1 MIIKIYRKKC
11 KKQKEYGEEER
22 RGLTFT
28 IIVFHHNKN
37 FRGEHPKM
45 EKIW

>member
-1 MIIKIYRKKC
+1 V
-11 KKQKEYGEEER
+11 QKTKRVWGGGEER

-45 EKIW
+45 KKIW